1 MSRILIGFVTMTLLC
16 AAPAFANA
24 GGDKDAPKRA
34 KSGAE
39 SSATAPKKVTGKA
52 QPAKPENVI
61 PATELQ
67 KLQDLI
73 QAQQQEL
80 AAQRKALEAQQK
92 ELDALK
98 NGSASQT
105 ASPAAT
111 AQSDAE
117 TGAPTAPAAISTTA
131 GSAEVMPARSESS
144 STATALHATELSSMN
159 RATPAPAPKMASGGA
174 TDQPANRLSDLM
186 GGKLDIGAT
195 VYAFY
200 SVFPTTGFG
209 PQTLDNTD
217 IYPGP
222 GNNGYNEFNINRT
235 YISIFYTPTP
245 AITFR
250 VTPNIYRETGGTTGE
265 KLSATSGQGGNYN
278 GNYGFRL
285 KYGYIQFNH
294 PFKNSSMFGKD
305 VLVFGQQQQPLTD
318 WEEGLYGYRYVNL
331 TPWNY
336 LSLSSTF
343 VGVRLHG
350 PIEFNGKQYLDY
362 GIGVF
367 NDSSFHAYEVGENK
381 QVMAR
386 LSAYPLGAVSKYQ
399 GLGITGFV
407 DYGYKD
413 TAIDQT
419 TQQMPELRVAAL
431 VHFQSKSGDYGIA
444 GEYDYGRNA
453 FSAGNL
459 FSGSGPAD
467 EFGLGPTIYAP
478 FTALTGAIL
487 SGTHTRQEGFDFFGH
502 ARIAKSPFY
511 LFGMFEQFQPNTN
524 VSTDPIDFRTV
535 IGGIAYHYGK
545 YWQFAVDS
553 KNILYY
559 HSQFTFPVSE
569 LAVLDPALAVQYP
582 TGIPN
587 AVPGNTNQVSFNI
600 LFNY

>member
-1 MSRILIGFVTMTLLC
+1 MRRIGLTLTATMLFLTVPAMARTGGDNN
-16 AAPAFANA
+16 AAPA
-24 GGDKDAPKRA
+24 DK
-34 KSGAE
+34 GN
-39 SSATAPKKVTGKA
+39 SSAAKNTPNTPKKTAAKA
-52 QPAKPENVI
+52 QPAKPENGGA
-61 PATELQ
+61 PAELQ
-67 KLQDLI
+67 QLQNLI

-80 AAQRKALEAQQK
+80 AAQRKALDEQQK
-92 ELDALK
+92 EIDALK
-98 NGSASQT
+98 GRDATQRT
-105 ASPAAT
+105 GPAAT
-111 AQSDAE
+111 V
-117 TGAPTAPAAISTTA
+117 PPAPASISTVA
-131 GSAEVMPARSESS
+131 PPAAPMPAATESS
-144 STATALHATELSSMN
+144 SAATTSTALRATESTSTS
-159 RATPAPAPKMASGGA
+159 RATPAPAPKVASGGA
-174 TDQPANRLSDLM
+174 PDQPANRLSDLL

-265 KLSATSGQGGNYN
+265 KLSATSAQGGNYN

-294 PFKNSSMFGKD
+294 PFKNSSAFGKD

-318 WEEGLYGYRYVNL
+318 WEEGLYGYRFVNL

-367 NDSSFHAYEVGENK
+367 NDSSFHAYEVGEQK

-386 LSAYPLGAVSKYQ
+386 ASFYPFGAISKYQ
-399 GLGITGFV
+399 GLGITGFI

-413 TAIDQT
+413 QAIDQA
-419 TQQMPELRVAAL
+419 TQHMPNLRVAAL

-444 GEYDYGRNA
+444 GEYDYGHNA
-453 FSAGNL
+453 FSPGNL

-467 EFGLGPTIYAP
+467 EFGLGPTTYAG

-487 SGTHTRQEGFDFFGH
+487 SGSHTHQRGFDFFGH

-511 LFGMFEQFQPNTN
+511 LFGMFEQFQPNTD

-535 IGGIAYHYGK
+535 IGGISYKYNK

-553 KNILYY
+553 KNIIYY
-559 HSQFTFPVSE
+559 HSQFTFPVAE
-569 LAVLDPALAVQYP
+569 LMVLDPTLAAQYP